1 MKNTKVQKMI
11 VIAMFAAIGVVLQFL
26 AFPLFPAFSFLKID
40 FSDTPVLMSMFIFG
54 PGAGVITALIR
65 SSLHLLLSGLEPTN
79 IVGDVASFL
88 ATTIFTLPM
97 YYFFNRGASKMKNK
111 ALGLVTGIGAM
122 TIFMSVAN
130 YFVITPLYLQF
141 YGVTADQMLGVTM
154 AKYIAVGIIPF
165 NLIKGAIVSAVFMAL
180 YMKLLPWLSK
190 KQRERRR
197 HIA

>member
-1 MKNTKVQKMI
+1 
-11 VIAMFAAIGVVLQFL
+11 
-26 AFPLFPAFSFLKID
+26 
-40 FSDTPVLMSMFIFG
+40 
-54 PGAGVITALIR
+54 
-65 SSLHLLLSGLEPTN
+65 
-79 IVGDVASFL
+79 
-88 ATTIFTLPM
+88 
-97 YYFFNRGASKMKNK
+97 MKNK

-154 AKYIAVGIIPF
+154 AKYIAVGIVPF

>member
-88 ATTIFTLPM
+88 ATNIFTLPM

-154 AKYIAVGIIPF
+154 AKYIAVGIVPF